1 MKRLLKHVFEFQFLN
16 SKTIYMINRY
26 SKIIWVIINRDAAC
40 YDKLLKEENMNIW
53 KNRS

>member
-1 MKRLLKHVFEFQFLN
+1 MKRLLKHVVEFQFCN
-16 SKTIYMINRY
+16 SMQNRN
-26 SKIIWVIINRDAAC
+26 SKIIWVIIKRDAAC